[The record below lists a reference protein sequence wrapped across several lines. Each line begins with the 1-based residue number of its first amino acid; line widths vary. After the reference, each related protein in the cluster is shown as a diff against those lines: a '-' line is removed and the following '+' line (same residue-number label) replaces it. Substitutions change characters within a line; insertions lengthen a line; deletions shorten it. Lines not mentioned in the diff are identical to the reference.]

1 MKDGELGR
9 VYAQGEI
16 IFKEGDEGDR
26 MYVIQSGRV
35 QITKKTPSGDLTIAT
50 LVTGE
55 IFGEMALFDRL
66 PRSATAAALD
76 EARILSIDKKK
87 LFQTIDRDPTLVF
100 KTLESMSRRIRR
112 LDEEFAKLRKSKL
125 DILQIFVNVDETCNF
140 ILEEAKNFIKADNG
154 SIMLYSDE
162 EKALLIKAA
171 FGTEWNPKTKLNP
184 GEGIAGDVLKT
195 GKAELINNVSMDPR
209 YKKGSAYINSV
220 LCVPIK
226 GRNTHLG
233 VINMSRISEN
243 LFVID
248 DLKLLRFIALYASVA
263 IENAINFSRLRNVT
277 DEVLRHATMLDMLAC
292 Y

>member
-9 VYAQGEI
+9 DYAEGEI

-35 QITKKTPSGDLTIAT
+35 QITKKTSSGEITIAT
-50 LVTGE
+50 LGKGE

-87 LFQTIDRDPTLVF
+87 LFQTIDRDPTLVL

-112 LDEEFAKLRKSKL
+112 LDEEFTKLRKSKL
-125 DILQIFVNVDETCNF
+125 DILQIFVNVDETCSF

-162 EKALLIKAA
+162 GKALFIKAA
-171 FGTEWNPKTKLNP
+171 FGTEWNPKTKLNT

-209 YKKGSAYINSV
+209 YKKGSADINSV
-220 LCVPIK
+220 LCVPIR
-226 GRNTHLG
+226 GRNRHLG

-243 LFVID
+243 LFVIE
-248 DLKLLRFIALYASVA
+248 DLKLLRFIAIYASVA
-263 IENAINFSRLRNVT
+263 IENAMNFSRLRNVT
-277 DEVLRHATMLDMLAC
+277 DEVLRHATMLDMLG
-292 Y
+292 

>member
-9 VYAQGEI
+9 DYAEGEI

-35 QITKKTPSGDLTIAT
+35 QITKKTSSGDLTIAT
-50 LVTGE
+50 LGKGE

-100 KTLESMSRRIRR
+100 KTLESMSSRIRR
-112 LDEEFAKLRKSKL
+112 LDEEFTKLRKSKL
-125 DILQIFVNVDETCNF
+125 DILQIFVNVDETCSF

-162 EKALLIKAA
+162 EKALFIKAA
-171 FGTEWNPKTKLNP
+171 FGTEWNPKTKLNT

-209 YKKGSAYINSV
+209 YKKGSADINSV
-220 LCVPIK
+220 LCVPIR
-226 GRNTHLG
+226 GRNRHLG

-243 LFVID
+243 LFVIE
-248 DLKLLRFIALYASVA
+248 DLKLLRFIAIYASVA
-263 IENAINFSRLRNVT
+263 IENAMNFTRLRNVT
-277 DEVLRHATMLDMLAC
+277 DEVLRHATMLDMLG
-292 Y
+292 

>member
-1 MKDGELGR
+1 MKDGELGK
-9 VYAQGEI
+9 VYAEGEL

-35 QITKKTPSGDLTIAT
+35 QITKNTSSGDLTIAT
-50 LVTGE
+50 LGKGE

-66 PRSATAAALD
+66 PRSATARALD

-171 FGTEWNPKTKLNP
+171 FGTEWNPKTKLNA

-195 GKAELINNVSMDPR
+195 GRAELINNVSMDPR
-209 YKKGSAYINSV
+209 YKKGSADINSV

-226 GRNTHLG
+226 CKNTHFG
-233 VINMSRISEN
+233 IINMSRTSDN
-243 LFVID
+243 LFTIE
-248 DLKLLRFIALYASVA
+248 DLKLLRFIALYASIA
-263 IENAINFSRLRNVT
+263 IENAMNFSRIRNVA
-277 DEVLRHATMLDMLAC
+277 DEILRHATMLDMLG
-292 Y
+292 

>member
-9 VYAQGEI
+9 DYAEGEI

-35 QITKKTPSGDLTIAT
+35 QITKKTSSGDLTIAT
-50 LVTGE
+50 LGKGE

-87 LFQTIDRDPTLVF
+87 LFQTIDRDPTLVL

-112 LDEEFAKLRKSKL
+112 LDEEFTKLRKNKL
-125 DILQIFVNVDETCNF
+125 DILQIFVNVDETCSF

-162 EKALLIKAA
+162 EKALFIKAA
-171 FGTEWNPKTKLNP
+171 FGTEWNPKTKLNT

-209 YKKGSAYINSV
+209 YKKGSAHINSV

-226 GRNTHLG
+226 GKNTHFG

-243 LFVID
+243 LFVIE

-263 IENAINFSRLRNVT
+263 IENAMNFTRLRNVT
-277 DEVLRHATMLDMLAC
+277 DEVLRHATMLDMLG
-292 Y
+292 

>member
-9 VYAQGEI
+9 VYGEGEF

-35 QITKKTPSGDLTIAT
+35 RITKKTPSGDITIAT
-50 LVTGE
+50 LGSGE

-66 PRSATAAALD
+66 PRSATARALD

-112 LDEEFAKLRKSKL
+112 LDEEFTKLRKSKI
-125 DILQIFVNVDETCNF
+125 DILQIFVNVDETCSF

-171 FGTEWNPKTKLNP
+171 FGTEWNPKTKLNA

-195 GKAELINNVSMDPR
+195 GRAELINNVSMDPR
-209 YKKGSAYINSV
+209 YKKGSADINSV

-226 GRNTHLG
+226 GRNTHFG

-243 LFVID
+243 LFTIE
-248 DLKLLRFIALYASVA
+248 DLNLLRFIALYASVV
-263 IENAINFSRLRNVT
+263 IENAMNFSRLRNVA
-277 DEVLRHATMLDMLAC
+277 DEVLMHATMLDMLG
-292 Y
+292 

>member
-9 VYAQGEI
+9 DYAEGEI

-35 QITKKTPSGDLTIAT
+35 QITKKTSSGDLTIAT
-50 LVTGE
+50 LGSGE

-76 EARILSIDKKK
+76 ETRILSIDKKK
-87 LFQTIDRDPTLVF
+87 LFQTIGRDPTLVF
-100 KTLESMSRRIRR
+100 KTLESMSRRLRR

-162 EKALLIKAA
+162 EKVLLIKAA
-171 FGTEWNPKTKLNP
+171 FGTEWNPKTKLNA

-195 GKAELINNVSMDPR
+195 GRAELINNVSMDPR
-209 YKKGSAYINSV
+209 YKKGSAHINSV

-226 GRNTHLG
+226 GKNTHFG

-243 LFVID
+243 LFVIE
-248 DLKLLRFIALYASVA
+248 DLKLLRFIALYASIA
-263 IENAINFSRLRNVT
+263 IENAMNFTRLRNVT
-277 DEVLRHATMLDMLAC
+277 DEVLRHATMLDMLG
-292 Y
+292 

>member
-9 VYAQGEI
+9 NYVEGEI

-35 QITKKTPSGDLTIAT
+35 QITKKTSSGDLTIAT
-50 LVTGE
+50 LGKGE

-100 KTLESMSRRIRR
+100 NTLESMSRRIRR
-112 LDEEFAKLRKSKL
+112 LDEEFTKLRKSKL
-125 DILQIFVNVDETCNF
+125 DILQIFVNVDETCSF

-162 EKALLIKAA
+162 EKALFIKAA
-171 FGTEWNPKTKLNP
+171 FGTEWNPKTKLNT

-209 YKKGSAYINSV
+209 YKKGSADINSV
-220 LCVPIK
+220 LCVPIR
-226 GRNTHLG
+226 GRNRHLG

-243 LFVID
+243 LFVIE
-248 DLKLLRFIALYASVA
+248 DLKLLRFIAIYASVA
-263 IENAINFSRLRNVT
+263 IENAMNFTRLRNVT
-277 DEVLRHATMLDMLAC
+277 DEVLRHATMLDMLG
-292 Y
+292 

>member
-1 MKDGELGR
+1 MKDGELGK
-9 VYAQGEI
+9 VYAEGEL

-35 QITKKTPSGDLTIAT
+35 QITKKTSSGDLTIAT
-50 LVTGE
+50 LGSGE

-76 EARILSIDKKK
+76 ETRILSIDKKK

-140 ILEEAKNFIKADNG
+140 ILEEARNFIKADNG

-171 FGTEWNPKTKLNP
+171 FGTEWNPKTKLNA

-195 GKAELINNVSMDPR
+195 GEAELINNVSMDPR
-209 YKKGSAYINSV
+209 YKKGSADINSV
-220 LCVPIK
+220 ICVPIK
-226 GRNTHLG
+226 GKNTHFG
-233 VINMSRISEN
+233 IINMSRISEN
-243 LFVID
+243 LFTIE
-248 DLKLLRFIALYASVA
+248 DLKLLRFIALYASIA
-263 IENAINFSRLRNVT
+263 IENAMNFSRLRNVT
-277 DEVLRHATMLDMLAC
+277 DEVLRHATMLDMLG
-292 Y
+292 

>member
-9 VYAQGEI
+9 VYSDGEV
-16 IFKEGDEGDR
+16 IFQEGEEGDR
-26 MYVIQSGRV
+26 MYVV
-35 QITKKTPSGDLTIAT
+35 QTGSVRITKKSPAGELPIAV
-50 LVTGE
+50 LETGE

-66 PRSATAAALD
+66 PRSATATAIGD
-76 EARILSIDKKK
+76 TRILGIDKKK

-171 FGTEWNPKTKLNP
+171 FGTE
-184 GEGIAGDVLKT
+184 
-195 GKAELINNVSMDPR
+195 
-209 YKKGSAYINSV
+209 
-220 LCVPIK
+220 
-226 GRNTHLG
+226 
-233 VINMSRISEN
+233 
-243 LFVID
+243 
-248 DLKLLRFIALYASVA
+248 
-263 IENAINFSRLRNVT
+263 
-277 DEVLRHATMLDMLAC
+277 
-292 Y
+292 

>member
-9 VYAQGEI
+9 DYAEGEI

-35 QITKKTPSGDLTIAT
+35 QITKKTSSGEITIAS
-50 LVTGE
+50 LGSGE

-66 PRSATAAALD
+66 PRSATARALD

-100 KTLESMSRRIRR
+100 KTLESMSSRIRK
-112 LDEEFAKLRKSKL
+112 LDEEFAKLRKNKL

-162 EKALLIKAA
+162 DKALLIKAA
-171 FGTEWNPKTKLNP
+171 FGTEWNPKTKLNE

-195 GKAELINNVSMDPR
+195 GRAELINNVSMDPR
-209 YKKGSAYINSV
+209 YKKGSADINSV

-226 GRNTHLG
+226 SKNTHFG
-233 VINMSRISEN
+233 VINMSRISES
-243 LFVID
+243 LFTIE
-248 DLKLLRFIALYASVA
+248 DLKLLRFIALYASIA
-263 IENAINFSRLRNVT
+263 IENAMNFSRLKNVA
-277 DEVLRHATMLDMLAC
+277 DEILRHATMLDMLG
-292 Y
+292 

>member
-1 MKDGELGR
+1 MKDSELGKVYAEGEL
-9 VYAQGEI
+9 

-35 QITKKTPSGDLTIAT
+35 QITKKTSSGDITIAT
-50 LVTGE
+50 LGSGE

-66 PRSATAAALD
+66 PRSATAAAFD
-76 EARILSIDKKK
+76 KARILSIDKIK

-100 KTLESMSRRIRR
+100 KTLESMSSRIRR

-140 ILEEAKNFIKADNG
+140 VLEEAKNFIKADNG

-162 EKALLIKAA
+162 EKVLLIKAA
-171 FGTEWNPKTKLNP
+171 FGTEWNPKTKLNA

-195 GKAELINNVSMDPR
+195 GRAELINNVSMDPR
-209 YKKGSAYINSV
+209 YKKGSADINSV

-226 GRNTHLG
+226 GKNTHFG
-233 VINMSRISEN
+233 VINMSRNSEN
-243 LFVID
+243 LFTIE
-248 DLKLLRFIALYASVA
+248 DLKLLRFIALYASIA
-263 IENAINFSRLRNVT
+263 IENAMNFSRLKNVA
-277 DEVLRHATMLDMLAC
+277 DEILRHATMLDMLG
-292 Y
+292 

>member
-1 MKDGELGR
+1 MKDGELGK
-9 VYAQGEI
+9 VYSEGEL

-26 MYVIQSGRV
+26 MYVVQSGRV
-35 QITKKTPSGDLTIAT
+35 QITKNTSSGDLTIAI
-50 LVTGE
+50 LGSGE

-66 PRSATAAALD
+66 PRSATARALD
-76 EARILSIDKKK
+76 EARILGIDKKK

-100 KTLESMSRRIRR
+100 KTLDSMSRRIRR

-154 SIMLYSDE
+154 SIMIYSDE

-171 FGTEWNPKTKLNP
+171 FGTEWNPKTKLNA

-195 GKAELINNVSMDPR
+195 GRAELINNVSMDPR
-209 YKKGSAYINSV
+209 YKKGSADINSV

-226 GRNTHLG
+226 GKNRHFG

-243 LFVID
+243 LFTIE
-248 DLKLLRFIALYASVA
+248 DLKLLRFIALYASIA
-263 IENAINFSRLRNVT
+263 IENAMNFTSLRNFT
-277 DEVLRHATMLDMLAC
+277 DEVLKHATMLDIL
-292 Y
+292 

>member
-1 MKDGELGR
+1 MKDGELGK
-9 VYAQGEI
+9 VYAEGEL

-26 MYVIQSGRV
+26 MYVVQSGRV
-35 QITKKTPSGDLTIAT
+35 QITKNTSSGDLTIAT
-50 LVTGE
+50 LGSGE

-66 PRSATAAALD
+66 PRSATARALD

-140 ILEEAKNFIKADNG
+140 ILEETKNFIKADNG
-154 SIMLYSDE
+154 SIMIYSDE

-171 FGTEWNPKTKLNP
+171 FGTEWNPKTKLNA

-195 GKAELINNVSMDPR
+195 GRAELINNVSMDPR
-209 YKKGSAYINSV
+209 YKKGSADINSV

-226 GRNTHLG
+226 GKNRHFG

-243 LFVID
+243 LFTIE
-248 DLKLLRFIALYASVA
+248 DLKLLRFIALYASIA
-263 IENAINFSRLRNVT
+263 IENAMNFTSLRNFT
-277 DEVLRHATMLDMLAC
+277 DEVLKHATMLDML
-292 Y
+292 

>member
-1 MKDGELGR
+1 MKDGELGK
-9 VYAQGEI
+9 VYSEGEL
-16 IFKEGDEGDR
+16 IFKEGDEGNM

-35 QITKKTPSGDLTIAT
+35 QITKKTSSGDLTIAI
-50 LVTGE
+50 LGSGE
-55 IFGEMALFDRL
+55 IFGEMSLFDRL
-66 PRSATAAALD
+66 PRSATAAAMD

-112 LDEEFAKLRKSKL
+112 LDEEFTKLRKSKL
-125 DILQIFVNVDETCNF
+125 DILQIFVNVDETCDF
-140 ILEEAKNFIKADNG
+140 ILEEARNFIKADNG

-171 FGTEWNPKTKLNP
+171 FGTEWNPKTKLNA

-195 GKAELINNVSMDPR
+195 GRAELINNVSMDPR
-209 YKKGSAYINSV
+209 YKKSSAHINSV

-226 GRNTHLG
+226 GKNTHFG

-243 LFVID
+243 LFVIE
-248 DLKLLRFIALYASVA
+248 DLKLLRFIALYASIT
-263 IENAINFSRLRNVT
+263 IENAMNFSRLRNVT
-277 DEVLRHATMLDMLAC
+277 DEVLRHATMLDMLG
-292 Y
+292 

>member
-1 MKDGELGR
+1 MKDGELGK
-9 VYAQGEI
+9 VYAEGEL

-35 QITKKTPSGDLTIAT
+35 QITKNTSSGELTIAT
-50 LVTGE
+50 LGKGE

-66 PRSATAAALD
+66 PRSATARALD

-154 SIMLYSDE
+154 SIMIYSDE

-171 FGTEWNPKTKLNP
+171 FGTEWNPKTKLNA

-195 GKAELINNVSMDPR
+195 GRAELINNVSMDPR
-209 YKKGSAYINSV
+209 YKKGSADINSV

-226 GRNTHLG
+226 GKNRHFG

-243 LFVID
+243 LFTIE
-248 DLKLLRFIALYASVA
+248 DLKLLRFIALYASIA
-263 IENAINFSRLRNVT
+263 IENAMNFTSLRNFT
-277 DEVLRHATMLDMLAC
+277 DEVLKHATMLDML
-292 Y
+292 

>member
-9 VYAQGEI
+9 VYGEGEF

-35 QITKKTPSGDLTIAT
+35 RITKKTPSGDITIAT
-50 LVTGE
+50 LGSGE

-66 PRSATAAALD
+66 PRSATAGALD

-112 LDEEFAKLRKSKL
+112 LDEEFTKLRKSKI
-125 DILQIFVNVDETCNF
+125 DILQIFVNVDETCSF

-171 FGTEWNPKTKLNP
+171 FGTEWNPKTKLNA

-195 GKAELINNVSMDPR
+195 GRAELINNVSMDPR
-209 YKKGSAYINSV
+209 YKKGSADINSV

-226 GRNTHLG
+226 GRNTHFG

-243 LFVID
+243 LFTIE
-248 DLKLLRFIALYASVA
+248 DLNLLRFIALYASIA
-263 IENAINFSRLRNVT
+263 IENAMNFSRLRNVA
-277 DEVLRHATMLDMLAC
+277 DEVLMHATMLDMLG
-292 Y
+292 